1 MKEIVRNQEA
11 LEQALPARAIA
22 EKIQLLPAPVEQP
35 VQQPRLVTSRSES
48 KAKAGSAE
56 ARMNRALLAAAR

>member
-1 MKEIVRNQEA
+1 MQEA
-11 LEQALPARAIA
+11 LEQTLPTRAVA
-22 EKIQLLPAPVEQP
+22 EKIQLLPAPVEPQP
-35 VQQPRLVTSRSES
+35 VQQPRLVTSRGES